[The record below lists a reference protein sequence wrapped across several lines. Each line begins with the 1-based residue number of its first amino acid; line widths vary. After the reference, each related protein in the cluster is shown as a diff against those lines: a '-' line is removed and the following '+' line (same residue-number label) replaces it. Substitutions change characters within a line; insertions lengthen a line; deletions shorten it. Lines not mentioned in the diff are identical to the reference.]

1 MAGLPF
7 VIQQSNTVTCV
18 KDENNF
24 LVLFKALG
32 RDQANLQTTDEIDG
46 HTNTMSSLIVN
57 AIKGSKRLNFCE

>member
-7 VIQQSNTVTCV
+7 VIQQSNTITHV

-32 RDQANLQTTDEIDG
+32 RDQANLQTTDEIDR

-57 AIKGSKRLNFCE
+57 AIKG